1 MKSACTR
8 VASTVPKYA
17 RRLRCTPPEVDGT
30 ISLCPAASARR
41 SLGGALSR
49 HARLGAVAWHG
60 HAPDRR
66 DFNAT
71 VALLRPQPVAADE
84 PHRRLCSLRER
95 HGVRAAAAVTGR
107 RQPHVPLDHTIGDA
121 HIKDC
126 SLRITPGPYTAARDT
141 TNNGGTAA
149 FRSKSPSDRDSHM
162 RTLMHGSYG
171 SPRSPVS
178 RSPGHQHMQPSASF
192 RSASP
197 NACAHITAQPKPLN
211 ASYELDRRDGS
222 RLGSAAFRSST
233 SIADAHIKASP
244 KPLDASYEL
253 DRRNGSRIGSA
264 AFRSSTSIADAH
276 IKASPRMHDV
286 NVTLTP
292 RGSSRGATS
301 SFKSTT
307 SIGDAHIKALPKPVD
322 VLVAYRD

>member
-1 MKSACTR
+1 MPAGYAVPHLKSTEPSRFAPRQAHGEASVEHSPVTR
-8 VASTVPKYA
+8 ASAPSRGTG
-17 RRLRCTPPEVDGT
+17 TPRTGATSTPRSRFSGHSQSQPMSPTGGSVLFVNGMG
-30 ISLCPAASARR
+30 SARR
-41 SLGGALSR
+41 QRSLDGGSHMFR
-49 HARLGAVAWHG
+49 S
-60 HAPDRR
+60 
-66 DFNAT
+66 T
-71 VALLRPQPVAADE
+71 
-84 PHRRLCSLRER
+84 
-95 HGVRAAAAVTGR
+95 T
-107 RQPHVPLDHTIGDA
+107 TIGDA

-141 TNNGGTAA
+141 TNSGGTAA

-178 RSPGHQHMQPSASF
+178 RSSVGHQHMQPSASF

-211 ASYELDRRDGS
+211 ASYELDRRDSS

-233 SIADAHIKASP
+233 SIADAHIKAST